1 MLPTYK
7 QFIVIVI
14 NVNTANP
21 YRYMLKRTT
30 KKHRP
35 SLTDNAP
42 LLFIRCTFP
51 RDHLVNIFKYYVLV
65 VYQMILASI
74 YS

>member
-21 YRYMLKRTT
+21 YRYMLKRIT
-30 KKHRP
+30 KKHKP
-35 SLTDNAP
+35 SPTNNAT
-42 LLFIRCTFP
+42 LLSRGCNFP
-51 RDHLVNIFKYYVLV
+51 SDHLVHIIWRISCVSNNTCINL
-65 VYQMILASI
+65 
-74 YS
+74 